1 MLEPVPIMLLP
12 GAERILGIGGRL
24 PPLFSRRVE
33 GLIIELWELPAIF
46 VQIFKIRK

>member
-1 MLEPVPIMLLP
+1 MLEVAIIL
-12 GAERILGIGGRL
+12 GAFRMGIGGL

-33 GLIIELWELPAIF
+33 GLIIELWELPAII

>member
-1 MLEPVPIMLLP
+1 MLEVAIIL
-12 GAERILGIGGRL
+12 GAFRMGIGGL

-33 GLIIELWELPAIF
+33 GLIIELPAII